1 MNSLGTA
8 LSGMLYRR
16 QRWPEVFSPAP
27 QTAAQYQF
35 CWGTTLIPEKEVKSR
50 AILYLEMTLNR

>member
-35 CWGTTLIPEKEVKSR
+35 CWGTTLIPEKEG
-50 AILYLEMTLNR
+50 